1 MPDGPPVPPGQ
12 QGKAPATE
20 SQGPQASGGFRGVV
34 PPGQQGKA
42 PATESQGPQASGG
55 FRGVVPPGQQGH
67 GGALLAGLLAEHGV
81 RHVFGVPGGQTLALY
96 DAILDREPAMRHVLV
111 RDERS
116 AAYAADGY
124 ARVTGLA
131 GVCDATVGPGAAKL
145 PSGLAEALGAS
156 VPVVA
161 LVSELPARLAPH
173 RYRSAASQALDQAAL
188 LAAVT
193 KWQATVPDAA
203 TMPALV
209 RQAFREAT
217 TGRPGPVALFLPQDV
232 LDGPAPGHM
241 APENS
246 AGSSRGSSPRAS
258 TSRFGS
264 FPAFRPAPDADDVA
278 AAVAVL
284 RGARRPFILAG
295 GGVLHSGA
303 GAELTALAE
312 ALSAAAGT
320 TLSGKGAIAENHPLA
335 VGVTGGMGTAA
346 GAAALAEADV
356 VLFAGTKAG
365 SGPTF
370 GWTLPA
376 AGQTIVQLDLDPA
389 ELGRAFP
396 VAAAVLADARA
407 GLNALRA
414 ALDQPAGGPDR
425 AAWRARIAELAAAW
439 RAGRD
444 AERAS
449 DAVPI
454 APQRVLAEIEAVLGG
469 DDILICDASLASGW
483 GGAYLEQRSAGRRV
497 LCPRGQAGLG
507 YALPA
512 AIGVATARPGGRTL
526 VLAGDGAL
534 GYATGELATV
544 AELGLPVT
552 VIVLNN
558 RSLGWIRWYRRIT
571 FGRGWEDEDFS
582 DVPFA
587 DVARA
592 FGLAGERVTE
602 PGRLAAALRTACAG
616 PGPALLDVVT
626 EPWQTPITAHRDA
639 VRDGLATGYGG

>member
-1 MPDGPPVPPGQ
+1 M
-12 QGKAPATE
+12 
-20 SQGPQASGGFRGVV
+20 
-34 PPGQQGKA
+34 
-42 PATESQGPQASGG
+42 
-55 FRGVVPPGQQGH
+55 
-67 GGALLAGLLAEHGV
+67 LLADLLAEHGV

-96 DAILDREPAMRHVLV
+96 DAIGDRGPGMRHVLV

-116 AAYAADGY
+116 AAYAADAY
-124 ARVTGLA
+124 ARVTGRA

-145 PSGLAEALGAS
+145 PSGLGEALGAS

-203 TMPALV
+203 TLPALA

-232 LDGPAPGHM
+232 LDGPPGEYVTM
-241 APENS
+241 P
-246 AGSSRGSSPRAS
+246 P
-258 TSRFGS
+258 SRFGS
-264 FPAFRPAPDADDVA
+264 FPAFRPPPDPGDLA

-284 RGARRPFILAG
+284 SAAERPFILAG

-303 GAELTALAE
+303 GAELAALAE
-312 ALSAAAGT
+312 ALSAAVGT
-320 TLSGKGAIAENHPLA
+320 TLSGKGAIAEDHPLS
-335 VGVTGGMGTAA
+335 VGVTGSMGTAA
-346 GAAALAEADV
+346 AAAALAEADV
-356 VLFAGTKAG
+356 VLLAGTKAG

-370 GWTLPA
+370 GWTLPGP
-376 AGQTIVQLDLDPA
+376 GQDIVQLDLDPA

-396 VAAAVLADARA
+396 TAAAVLADARA
-407 GLNALRA
+407 GLRGLLT
-414 ALDQPAGGPDR
+414 ALDGPAAGPDR
-425 AAWRARIAELAAAW
+425 PAWRARIAELAAAW
-439 RAGRD
+439 RADRD

-449 DAVPI
+449 GAVPI
-454 APQRVLAEIEAVLGG
+454 APQRVLAEIEAVLGDG
-469 DDILICDASLASGW
+469 DILICDASLASGW
-483 GGAYLEQRSAGRRV
+483 GGAYLEQRRAGRRV

-512 AIGVATARPGGRTL
+512 AIGVATARPGVRTV
-526 VLAGDGAL
+526 VLAGDGAM
-534 GYATGELATV
+534 GYAAGELATV

-571 FGRGWEDEDFS
+571 FGRGWEGEDFS

-602 PGRLAAALRTACAG
+602 PGGLAAALRTACAAA
-616 PGPALLDVVT
+616 GPALLDVVT
-626 EPWQTPITAHRDA
+626 EPWQTPIIAHRDA
-639 VRDGLATGYGG
+639 VRDGTSSGYGG

>member
-1 MPDGPPVPPGQ
+1 VPDHARDGGPRDEVARAASPG
-12 QGKAPATE
+12 KH
-20 SQGPQASGGFRGVV
+20 
-34 PPGQQGKA
+34 K
-42 PATESQGPQASGG
+42 
-55 FRGVVPPGQQGH
+55 H
-67 GGALLAGLLAEHGV
+67 GGALLAALLAEHGV

-96 DAILDREPAMRHVLV
+96 DAILDREPGMRHVLV

-116 AAYAADGY
+116 AAYAADAY
-124 ARVTGLA
+124 ARVTGRA

-145 PSGLAEALGAS
+145 PSGLGEALGAS

-203 TMPALV
+203 TLPALV

-232 LDGPAPGHM
+232 LDGPVPDHLV
-241 APENS
+241 PENP
-246 AGSSRGSSPRAS
+246 AGASGPSGVRGGPPEGTVPPRAG
-258 TSRFGS
+258 TSRFGG
-264 FPAFRPAPDADDVA
+264 FPAFRPAPDPEDLAAA
-278 AAVAVL
+278 AAVL
-284 RGARRPFILAG
+284 RAAQRPFVLAG

-303 GAELTALAE
+303 GPELTALAQ
-312 ALSAAAGT
+312 ALTAAVGT
-320 TLSGKGAIAENHPLA
+320 TLSGKGAIAEDHPLS
-335 VGVTGGMGTAA
+335 VGVTGSMGTSAA
-346 GAAALAEADV
+346 AAALAEADV
-356 VLFAGTKAG
+356 VLLAGTKAG

-370 GWTLPA
+370 GWALPRPDQA
-376 AGQTIVQLDLDPA
+376 VVQLDLDPA
-389 ELGRAFP
+389 ELGRAFTL
-396 VAAAVLADARA
+396 AAAVLADARP
-407 GLNALRA
+407 GLTGLRA
-414 ALDQPAGGPDR
+414 ALDQPGPAPDR
-425 AAWRARIAELAAAW
+425 APWRARIAELAAAW
-439 RAGRD
+439 RADRD

-454 APQRVLAEIEAVLGG
+454 APQRVLAEIEAVLGA

-483 GGAYLEQRSAGRRV
+483 GGAYLEQRRSGRQV

-512 AIGVATARPGGRTL
+512 AIGVATARPGGRTV

-534 GYATGELATV
+534 GYAAGELATV
-544 AELGLPVT
+544 AELALPVT

-602 PGRLAAALRTACAG
+602 PGHLAAALRTAWSA
-616 PGPALLDVVT
+616 PGPALIDVVT
-626 EPWQTPITAHRDA
+626 EAWQTPIAAHRDA
-639 VRDGLATGYGG
+639 VAGGATTGYGG

>member
-1 MPDGPPVPPGQ
+1 MTDRAAPRPPG
-12 QGKAPATE
+12 G
-20 SQGPQASGGFRGVV
+20 SGGSPPRASTGGSGGVV
-34 PPGQQGKA
+34 PSGQ
-42 PATESQGPQASGG
+42 
-55 FRGVVPPGQQGH
+55 H

-96 DAILDREPAMRHVLV
+96 DAILDRGPDLRHVLV

-124 ARVTGLA
+124 ARVTGRA

-161 LVSELPARLAPH
+161 LVSDLPARLAPH

-188 LAAVT
+188 LAPVT
-193 KWQATVPDAA
+193 KWHATVPDAA
-203 TMPALV
+203 TLPALV

-232 LDGPAPGHM
+232 LDGPAPEHVALHG
-241 APENS
+241 S
-246 AGSSRGSSPRAS
+246 AGGDGGPAPQAS
-258 TSRFGS
+258 ISRFGS
-264 FPAFRPAPDADDVA
+264 FPAFRPAPDPADLA

-284 RGARRPFILAG
+284 QGAQRPFVLAG

-303 GAELTALAE
+303 AAELTALAE
-312 ALSAAAGT
+312 ALSAAVGT
-320 TLSGKGAIAENHPLA
+320 TLSGKGAIAEDHPLS
-335 VGVTGGMGTAA
+335 VGVTGSMGTAA
-346 GAAALAEADV
+346 AATAMAEADV
-356 VLFAGTKAG
+356 VLLAGTKAG

-370 GWTLPA
+370 GWALPR
-376 AGQTIVQLDLDPA
+376 AGQAIVQLDLDPA

-396 VAAAVLADARA
+396 VAAAVLADARPGLA
-407 GLNALRA
+407 GLLA
-414 ALDQPAGGPDR
+414 ALDGPAGGER

-439 RAGRD
+439 RAERD

-454 APQRVLAEIEAVLGG
+454 APQRVLAEIEAALGG

-483 GGAYLEQRSAGRRV
+483 GGVYLEQRQSGRRV

-512 AIGVATARPGGRTL
+512 AIGVATARPGQRTA

-534 GYATGELATV
+534 AYAAGELATV

-571 FGRGWEDEDFS
+571 FGRGWEGEDFS
-582 DVPFA
+582 DVQFA

-592 FGLAGERVTE
+592 FGLAGQRVTE
-602 PGRLAAALRTACAG
+602 PGHLAAALRAALTA

-626 EPWQTPITAHRDA
+626 EPWQTPIAAHRDA
-639 VRDGLATGYGG
+639 VRDGAAAGYGG

>member
-1 MPDGPPVPPGQ
+1 MPDH
-12 QGKAPATE
+12 
-20 SQGPQASGGFRGVV
+20 SGGFRGVA
-34 PPGQQGKA
+34 PPGQH
-42 PATESQGPQASGG
+42 
-55 FRGVVPPGQQGH
+55 RH
-67 GGALLAGLLAEHGV
+67 GGALLADLLAEHGV

-96 DAILDREPAMRHVLV
+96 DAILDREPGMRHVLV

-124 ARVTGLA
+124 ARVTGQA

-145 PSGLAEALGAS
+145 PSGLGEALGAS

-203 TMPALV
+203 TLPALV

-232 LDGPAPGHM
+232 LDGPAGGD
-241 APENS
+241 AGQAGL
-246 AGSSRGSSPRAS
+246 AGSL
-258 TSRFGS
+258 RFGG
-264 FPAFRPAPDADDVA
+264 FPAFRPVPDPGDVA

-284 RGARRPFILAG
+284 CAAERPFILAG

-303 GAELTALAE
+303 GTELTALAE
-312 ALSAAAGT
+312 ALSAAVGT
-320 TLSGKGAIAENHPLA
+320 TLSGKGAIAEDHPLS
-335 VGVTGGMGTAA
+335 VGVTGSMGTSA

-376 AGQTIVQLDLDPA
+376 AGQAIVQLDLDPA

-407 GLNALRA
+407 GLTALRT
-414 ALDQPAGGPDR
+414 ALDQAPGGPDR
-425 AAWRARIAELAAAW
+425 AAWRARIAALAAAW
-439 RAGRD
+439 RAERD

-449 DAVPI
+449 DAVPV

-469 DDILICDASLASGW
+469 DDLLICDASLASGW
-483 GGAYLEQRSAGRRV
+483 GGAYLEQRSAGRQV

-512 AIGVATARPGGRTL
+512 AIGVATARPGGRTV

-534 GYATGELATV
+534 GYAAGELATV

-639 VRDGLATGYGG
+639 VRDGAATGYGG